1 VGARAAPSNR
11 SNGGDLC
18 LAGECGEREVRCTL
32 GARHS
37 LHFSECCDGGAG
49 FEPAKAEPTGLQPV
63 GDASPQ
69 QPATPNWILDTELH
83 HALEDPDALRG
94 IAQLTARWAAAF
106 LLDPDGVTRTKTLG
120 IERMSGKLR
129 DALPGGHAPLRAAV
143 WEFLRPM
150 LSPTLAAMHRD
161 AFLADR
167 PIDTTVRLAEHRGD
181 SELEDLN
188 GDG

>member
-1 VGARAAPSNR
+1 
-11 SNGGDLC
+11 
-18 LAGECGEREVRCTL
+18 
-32 GARHS
+32 
-37 LHFSECCDGGAG
+37 
-49 FEPAKAEPTGLQPV
+49 
-63 GDASPQ
+63 
-69 QPATPNWILDTELH
+69 
-83 HALEDPDALRG
+83 
-94 IAQLTARWAAAF
+94 
-106 LLDPDGVTRTKTLG
+106 
-120 IERMSGKLR
+120 MSGKLR